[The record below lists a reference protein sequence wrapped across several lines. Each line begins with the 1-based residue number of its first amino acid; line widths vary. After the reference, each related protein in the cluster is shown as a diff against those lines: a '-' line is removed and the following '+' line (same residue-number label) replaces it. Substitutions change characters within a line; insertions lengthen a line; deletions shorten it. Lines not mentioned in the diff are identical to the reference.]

1 MTPSVQAAETRTR
14 KVSRPMSY
22 VRHTRPFAR
31 APIQWLQTS
40 PALVHQHRSEVAM
53 TSSQTLVLDRRM
65 SRASMAL
72 QRARGQRR
80 TKRSG
85 FRVWTR
91 LWAQPLV
98 CDRCGGDMLEFL
110 PVGDERVCI
119 RCVGA
124 ARMPIADPE
133 LAGAAAVLRVLF
145 QEAELEWRAQWGAPF
160 LDRRRIDATM
170 AAAEVVLRWI
180 TPPNQR
186 TPDMAALGEHDAMNV
201 IASFDRVWALRSSSV
216 RTLMGIFKC
225 WRERQAKAQRYFE
238 LEAVD
243 RRYAALIAA
252 ESAQQ

>member
-1 MTPSVQAAETRTR
+1 M
-14 KVSRPMSY
+14 
-22 VRHTRPFAR
+22 
-31 APIQWLQTS
+31 TS
-40 PALVHQHRSEVAM
+40 P
-53 TSSQTLVLDRRM
+53 QTLVLDRRM

-72 QRARGQRR
+72 QRAREQRR
-80 TKRSG
+80 KKQSG
-85 FRVWTR
+85 FRMWTR
-91 LWAQPLV
+91 LWAKPLV

-110 PVGDERVCI
+110 PVGAERVCV
-119 RCVGA
+119 RCVA
-124 ARMPIADPE
+124 VARMPLAEPE

-186 TPDMAALGEHDAMNV
+186 TPDMAALGERDAMNV
-201 IASFDRVWALRSSSV
+201 IAGFDRMWALRSSSV